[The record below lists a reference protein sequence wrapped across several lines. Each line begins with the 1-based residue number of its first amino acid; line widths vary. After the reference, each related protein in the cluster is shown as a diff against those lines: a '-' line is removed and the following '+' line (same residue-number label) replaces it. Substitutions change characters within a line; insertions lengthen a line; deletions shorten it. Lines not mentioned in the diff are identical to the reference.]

1 VGFSPPCK
9 EYGLLSNYVAKALI
23 NHEREGIKMGSIVMT
38 GGGTGGHLAIVK
50 AVKEALINGELKDI
64 SQSDIESSSTLNAQ
78 RSTLP
83 TKLVY
88 IGSTKGQD
96 KQWFGEDED
105 FAAKYFLETRGVVNQ
120 RGLGKLKSLWMMFHA
135 MYQARKLLK
144 KHDAKVVFSV
154 GGFSSAATA
163 IAAKTLRIPLVIH
176 EQNAALGSLNK
187 LLKPYADVF
196 ISSYLEESPIK
207 AYPVKEVFSANA
219 RIRQKVETVIFLGGS
234 QGARAINELAL
245 SIAPQLQARGI
256 RIIHQAGVNNIETVE
271 KAYAD
276 LGIEAEVFGFT
287 TRLAEYMKEADFAI
301 ARAGAST
308 LWELSATALPTL
320 FIPYPYAA
328 SDHQYHNAKFLV
340 EKELAWLMRE
350 DEIDKE
356 KVLALLDEE
365 LSAKSKGLMEIVER
379 DGSRQIAALLKSF
392 V

>member
-1 VGFSPPCK
+1 
-9 EYGLLSNYVAKALI
+9 
-23 NHEREGIKMGSIVMT
+23 MSIIMT

-50 AVKEALINGELKDI
+50 AVKEKLVSGADKSVQDSGFRIPKEA
-64 SQSDIESSSTLNAQ
+64 SQSDANHNSSLLTPHSSLI
-78 RSTLP
+78 
-83 TKLVY
+83 Y

-96 KQWFGEDED
+96 KQWFAEDED
-105 FAAKYFLETRGVVNQ
+105 FEAKYFFETRGVINQ
-120 RGLGKLKSLWMMFHA
+120 RGLRKLKSLWMMFHA
-135 MYQARKLLK
+135 MRQARKLLK

-207 AYPVKEVFSANA
+207 AYPIKEIFFEKA
-219 RIRQKVETVIFLGGS
+219 RIRERVETVIFLGGS
-234 QGARAINELAL
+234 QGAKAINELAL
-245 SIAPQLQARGI
+245 SLAPELKKRGI
-256 RIIHQAGVNNIETVE
+256 KIIHQAGANHIETVQKVYE
-271 KAYAD
+271 A

-287 TRLAEYMKEADFAI
+287 TKLADYMHEADLAI

-308 LWELSATALPTL
+308 LWELCATALPTL

-350 DEIDKE
+350 SEIDQE
-356 KVLALLDEE
+356 KVLALLDEDLTE
-365 LSAKSKGLMEIVER
+365 KSRGLMETVER
-379 DGSRQIAALLKSF
+379 DGSEQIARLLRSYAQ
-392 V
+392 